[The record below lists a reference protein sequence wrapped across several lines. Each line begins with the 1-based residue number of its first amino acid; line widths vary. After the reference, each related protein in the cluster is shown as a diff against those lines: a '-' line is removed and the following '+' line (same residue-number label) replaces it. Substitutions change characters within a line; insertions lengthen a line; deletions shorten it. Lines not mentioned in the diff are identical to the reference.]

1 MKIKALT
8 FDTGGTILDWH
19 SGICSAFKKIG
30 ERHGIAL
37 DWHTVTNDYR
47 RLAMKSIVGQ
57 VQPAFNMD
65 DVHRTAL
72 DAVLSQHGLDA
83 FTARDRWH
91 ISHAWHELAT
101 WPDFPAALARIRGKF
116 PVISF
121 TMLPLALVINVSR
134 LNNLDWD
141 TVISCEMPSPK
152 LLKGFDESHNG
163 ALILDECGSWLNT
176 RNFQD
181 QGRAELLE
189 WCIHARKYG
198 WDIFFIMQNASQID
212 KQLRD
217 SLFEY
222 AVRLNRLDRMKAP
235 VHFSAGQSHQCR
247 GAPGAMPRLHIAV
260 VRLGT
265 SPDGLVADRW
275 VFQGDVRY
283 AFFAASRLQAL

>member
-37 DWHTVTNDYR
+37 DWHAVTNDYR

-83 FTARDRWH
+83 FTERDRWH
-91 ISHAWHELAT
+91 ISHAWNELAT
-101 WPDFPAALARIRGKF
+101 WPDFPAAQARIRGKF

-121 TMLPLALVINVSR
+121 AMLPRALVINVSR

-176 RNFQD
+176 RKFQD

-198 WDIFFIMQNASQID
+198 
-212 KQLRD
+212 
-217 SLFEY
+217 
-222 AVRLNRLDRMKAP
+222 
-235 VHFSAGQSHQCR
+235 
-247 GAPGAMPRLHIAV
+247 
-260 VRLGT
+260 
-265 SPDGLVADRW
+265 
-275 VFQGDVRY
+275 
-283 AFFAASRLQAL
+283 